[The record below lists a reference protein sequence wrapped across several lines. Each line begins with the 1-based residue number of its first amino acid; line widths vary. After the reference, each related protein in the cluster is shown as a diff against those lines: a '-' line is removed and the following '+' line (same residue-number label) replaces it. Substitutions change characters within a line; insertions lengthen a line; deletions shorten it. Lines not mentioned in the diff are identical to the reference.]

1 MLNVLKSPY
10 FPNPGVPGRRASGVR
25 FDKSVVASS
34 KLHLDR
40 LQTATVAVPRETVG
54 ASRMCS
60 SSDAIAKWSWRSFLG
75 DTPMVYVLYLGM
87 WDANTAFVKVGGHG
101 FDRETKT
108 GFDQRS
114 RGHARE
120 FRQFG
125 APETMRYTHFVL
137 LDAQHVGRAEA
148 RVHDFCRQRFRQ
160 HRGFEEVYMMP
171 WKMLHDADSDFVQCL
186 RQVQT
191 LYRGHNL
198 DYKRQL
204 HEAEDRV
211 RQLEARLDEHRRHL
225 LSKE

>member
-1 MLNVLKSPY
+1 MRSSPY
-10 FPNPGVPGRRASGVR
+10 FTSCDNTEQQSVSDIR
-25 FDKSVVASS
+25 FRKTVKWSEQRP
-34 KLHLDR
+34 LR
-40 LQTATVAVPRETVG
+40 LERLKPLSPRIVLPQEMLST
-54 ASRMCS
+54 
-60 SSDAIAKWSWRSFLG
+60 AKWSWRSFLG

-160 HRGFEEVYMMP
+160 HCGFKEVYMMP

-186 RQVQT
+186 RLVQT
-191 LYRGHNL
+191 LYRGHTL